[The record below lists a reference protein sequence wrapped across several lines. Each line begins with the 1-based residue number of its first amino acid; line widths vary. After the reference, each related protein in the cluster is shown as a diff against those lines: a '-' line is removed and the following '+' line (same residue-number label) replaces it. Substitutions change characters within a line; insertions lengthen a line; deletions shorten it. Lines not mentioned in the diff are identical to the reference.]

1 MDLFLGW
8 ITQYGYVAL
17 FALLMFG
24 IVGLPVPDET
34 LLMFAGYL
42 TFKHELAA
50 VPTVAAAFLGSVV
63 GISLSYGVGRM
74 CGRYLLRAVHPPFG
88 LDAVRLNAA
97 QAWYRRRGKYA
108 LLFGYFVPGVRHVT
122 AFVAGS
128 SRLPLKLFGLF
139 AYSGAFL
146 WSVSFIALGYVLG
159 EEWARLSG
167 PIHRALVV
175 IAAAAFAGLG
185 VVWLVKR
192 RPSHAE

>member
-42 TFKHELAA
+42 TFKHELAV
-50 VPTVAAAFLGSVV
+50 VPAVAAAFLGSVF
-63 GISLSYGVGRM
+63 GISLSYGIGRM
-74 CGRYLLRAVHPPFG
+74 CGLYLLRAVRPVFG
-88 LDAVRLNAA
+88 IDAAKLNAA

-128 SRLPLKLFGLF
+128 SRLPMKIFGVF
-139 AYSGAFL
+139 AYSGALL
-146 WSVSFIALGYVLG
+146 WSVSFIALGYALG

-167 PIHRALVV
+167 TIHRALVAV
-175 IAAAAFAGLG
+175 AAVGFAGLG
-185 VVWLVKR
+185 IAWLANQKPAR
-192 RPSHAE
+192 GG